1 MDEYLP
7 LAPQSGALDRELRF
21 TEVYRETSGL
31 PAPIREARC
40 LETMVPSNLYGIREG
55 DLFAGR
61 TDAYQ
66 LVGFSLEEATGGPV
80 YYCWEDRVLKKLE
93 ILDASPQYRRRVQE
107 MLEFWKTEATAQ
119 KFKQALPGKLLDA
132 TESPIGDMFGRLSGV
147 CLDFEKL
154 CRLGVPGLR
163 SELAKGATDNPGSRD
178 FYTGMELAL
187 DLFCHICTQY
197 AEQARRME
205 AQDGDAARRRE
216 LARMADILEKLPE
229 KRPATLREAMQL
241 CWLYALVSGV
251 VNYGRMDVY
260 LGDFYAQ
267 DIDSDVLTEDEAL
280 GLICSLWKL
289 VADRKIGFNGRVII
303 GGRGRANER
312 NADRFALA
320 AMEAT
325 RRVEETEPQLSL
337 RFYKGMNPALMQ
349 KALDVIGGGRIY
361 PMLYNDDVNVG
372 AVEKAFVVS
381 SAEAEQYVPYG
392 CGEYA
397 LDHASFGSPDCSIN
411 LAKALEAVLHNGL
424 DAQTGRRIGPQTGN
438 FAEFT
443 RFEQLYRA
451 YCAQVEFSIASLA
464 RRDGI
469 ETRIKAKSA
478 AYLYCS
484 MLFGNCVER
493 GRSLVDGGAEYL
505 GSVVETFGMV
515 NAADSLTAIREAV
528 FEKHLFGPAQLLKM
542 LDADFKGY
550 EREQAALLALP
561 KYGNDDDQADAMMCR
576 VSSHICA
583 YAREQA
589 SENGFGYY
597 LAVNINN
604 FGNVHAGY
612 QTAAS
617 ADGRPN
623 GGALANGN
631 TPTAGRDEKGVT
643 AFLKSIVKPDPT
655 VHAGYVHN
663 MKFNRML
670 FNEQRPKLEALLGT
684 YFAMGGT
691 QAMITVLNRGDLEN
705 ALREPEKY
713 RNLIV
718 RVGGFSA
725 RFVELEPDVQAD
737 ILARTLY

>member
-1 MDEYLP
+1 MDEYGL
-7 LAPQSGALDRELRF
+7 LAPQSGALDRELKF
-21 TEVYRETSGL
+21 TEVYRESRGL
-31 PAPIREARC
+31 PAPIHEARC
-40 LETMVPSNLYGIREG
+40 LEAMAPANLYGIREG

-61 TDAYQ
+61 TGAYQ
-66 LVGFSLEEATGGPV
+66 LVGFSLEEASGGPV

-93 ILDASPQYRRRVQE
+93 TLDAAPEYRRRVLE

-119 KFKQALPGKLLDA
+119 RFKHALPEELVDV
-132 TESPIGDMFGRLSGV
+132 TEYPIGGMFGRLSGV

-163 SELAKGATDNPGSRD
+163 AELAQGAENNPDGRD
-178 FYTGMELAL
+178 LYTGMELAL
-187 DLFCHICTQY
+187 DLFCRVCAQY
-197 AEQARRME
+197 AEQARRLE
-205 AQDGDAARRRE
+205 AREEDPARRRE
-216 LARMADILEKLPE
+216 LGKMAVILEKLPE
-229 KRPATLREAMQL
+229 ERPATLREAMQL

-251 VNYGRMDVY
+251 VNYGRMDIY
-260 LGDFYAQ
+260 LGDFYAH
-267 DIDSDVLTEDEAL
+267 DIDSGLLTEDEAL
-280 GLICSLWKL
+280 GLLCSLWKL
-289 VADRKIGFNGRVII
+289 VADRNIVFNGRII
-303 GGRGRANER
+303 VGGRGRANKL

-325 RRVEETEPQLSL
+325 RRVEETEPQLTL
-337 RFYKGMNPALMQ
+337 RFYQGMNPALMQ

-372 AVEKAFVVS
+372 AVEKAFGVS
-381 SAEAEQYVPYG
+381 RTEAEQYVPYG

-397 LDHASFGSPDCSIN
+397 LDHTSFGSPDCSIN
-411 LAKALEAVLHNGL
+411 LTKALEAALHNGL
-424 DAQTGRRIGPQTGN
+424 DAQTGRSIGPQTGN

-443 RFEQLYRA
+443 SFDQLYRA
-451 YCAQVEFSIASLA
+451 YCAQVEFSIGCLA
-464 RRDGI
+464 KRDGV
-469 ETRIKAKSA
+469 ETRIKAETAS
-478 AYLYCS
+478 YLYCS
-484 MLFGNCVER
+484 ILFGRCVER
-493 GRSLVDGGAEYL
+493 GRSMVDGGAEYL

-528 FEKHLFGPAQLLKM
+528 FEKRLFSPAQLLKI
-542 LDADFKGY
+542 LDADFEGY
-550 EREQAALLALP
+550 ERERELLLALP

-576 VSSHICA
+576 VSSHVCA
-583 YAREQA
+583 YTKEQA
-589 SENGFGYY
+589 VANGFDYY

-604 FGNVHAGY
+604 FGNVHAGF

-617 ADGRPN
+617 ADGRRN
-623 GGALANGN
+623 GDALANGN
-631 TPTAGRDEKGVT
+631 TPTAGRDQKGVT
-643 AFLKSIVKPDPT
+643 AFLKSIVKPDPA

-663 MKFNRML
+663 MKFSRML

-691 QAMITVLNRGDLEN
+691 QSMITVLSRGDLEN

-725 RFVELEPDVQAD
+725 RFVELEPAVQND